1 MKPFLRQAA
10 EKFLAEGN
18 VSGKCF
24 IFPNRRSLVFFR
36 KHLAAA
42 LSEAFSS
49 AAERGMCGASGSDPD
64 SGPCSGSDP
73 ALGPGQEAPVPII
86 APEMLTVND
95 FFYKVYDVPVTDRVI
110 LLLELYECY
119 KTLNG
124 KAEPLD
130 EFIFWGDVIL
140 GDFNDVDKYLVDPKQ
155 IFTNVSDYKAM
166 QDTFSY
172 LSGRQRQAI
181 EGFVS
186 HFNDRSG
193 RLTVR
198 LDSDNP
204 NVKERFLMI
213 WNILYPL
220 YTSFRS
226 RLKEKNE
233 AYEGM
238 VYRDIAELISGNG
251 AEDFAERLRTV
262 FPRSEKYV
270 FVGLNALNECEKTLL
285 RRMRDRGM
293 AEFCWD
299 YSGKMIRDRRN
310 RSSLFMEENV
320 REFPQKYEWDEG
332 GLGIPHIRIMSVPSS
347 VGQVK
352 QIPQILSSAMS
363 EEGVTPDDCAVV
375 LPDETLLMPLLNT
388 IPPDIR
394 DINVTMGYPMAGSAF
409 HTFMNAVTAV
419 QMYIRPSRSSSGQN
433 DELFYYKP
441 VWTLFSDAIFRK
453 VMTADDREA
462 VRKIKSEVR
471 TYIPRKDLSGTPL
484 LDLLFAPVLHDLRL
498 PDGAQVDALAGH
510 QLKVAAFVA
519 SALAE
524 DVDMAVEVTFA
535 KEYWKNVSRLRT
547 ISLQVKPMTYMRI
560 LEQLL
565 AGVSVPFNGE
575 PLKGLQIMGPLETR
589 ALDFRNLVILS
600 ANEGIFPRRN
610 VSSSFIPP
618 ELRRGFGL
626 PSYEFQDAVWAYYF
640 YRMISRAE
648 NVWMLYD
655 SRAEGMKSGEESRY
669 IRQLEYHFRL
679 PVERYIAS
687 SPVKAGS
694 VAMEI
699 EKTADDV
706 RHIKDGALSATAL
719 QNYLMCPARFYY
731 QSVLGLSA
739 ETEVSESMDAAM
751 IGKVYH
757 GVMQR
762 LYSGR
767 TAVGLDYLESLAESV
782 SEIKSM
788 VWELMLEELHSPEV
802 AGRNLVIG
810 DVIVKYVLKTIER
823 DKEQL
828 EARGSGEFEILGLEK
843 RLECEFGGFRFK
855 GYIDRMDSFAPDEVR
870 VVDYKTGKVH
880 QEDMQITE
888 ADGTKAV
895 DKLFGDGPFADKPKI
910 ALQLFIYD
918 LLLEKNGLSHGRRV
932 IDSVYSTAQLFIG
945 PPAQAEVGRS
955 FYNAMSEHLAVLLDD
970 ISDISKPFSRIEDL
984 SVCQYC
990 DFKAICGR

>member
-10 EKFLAEGN
+10 EKFLAEGD

-49 AAERGMCGASGSDPD
+49 AAEGRMSCDSGSG
-64 SGPCSGSDP
+64 SG
-73 ALGPGQEAPVPII
+73 LGTGTGVPVPII

-95 FFYKVYDVPVTDRVI
+95 FFYKVYDVSVTDRVT

-119 KTLNG
+119 KALNG

-155 IFTNVSDYKAM
+155 IFTNVSDYKEM

-172 LSGRQRQAI
+172 LSERQRQAI

-193 RLTVR
+193 RLTVH

-213 WNILYPL
+213 WNIMYPL
-220 YTSFRS
+220 YNSFRS
-226 RLKEKNE
+226 RLKEMNG

-238 VYRDIAELISGNG
+238 VYREIAEKMSGSG
-251 AEDFAERLRTV
+251 AEDFFERLGSV
-262 FPRSEKYV
+262 FPRSGKYV
-270 FVGLNALNECEKTLL
+270 FVGLNALNECEKTVL

-310 RSSLFMEENV
+310 RSSYFMDENV
-320 REFPQKYEWDEG
+320 REFPQKYEWDED
-332 GLGIPHIRIMSVPSS
+332 GLEIPRIRIMSVPSS

-352 QIPQILSSAMS
+352 QIPRILSSAMS

-388 IPPDIR
+388 IPPDIT
-394 DINVTMGYPMAGSAF
+394 DINVTMGYPMSGSAF

-419 QMYIRPSRSSSGQN
+419 QMYIRPFRSSSGQD

-453 VMTADDREA
+453 VMTADDEEA

-471 TYIPRKDLSGTPL
+471 TYIPVKDLSGTPL
-484 LDLLFAPVLHDLRL
+484 LDLVFSPVLYDLKAT
-498 PDGAQVDALAGH
+498 DGAQVDALAGH
-510 QLKVAAFVA
+510 QLKVASFVA
-519 SALAE
+519 SALAG
-524 DVDMAVEVTFA
+524 DSDMAVEVEFA
-535 KEYWKNVSRLRT
+535 KEYWLNVSRLRS
-547 ISLQVKPMTYMRI
+547 ISLQVRPMTYMRI

-589 ALDFRNLVILS
+589 ALDFRNIVILS
-600 ANEGIFPRRN
+600 ANEGIFPRRS

-655 SRAEGMKSGEESRY
+655 SRTEGMKSGEESRY

-687 SPVKAGS
+687 SPVKAGA
-694 VAMEI
+694 VAVEI
-699 EKTADDV
+699 EKTAADV
-706 RHIKDGALSATAL
+706 RCMKEGVLSATAL
-719 QNYLMCPARFYY
+719 QNYLMCPAKFYY

-739 ETEVSESMDAAM
+739 ETEVTESMDAAM
-751 IGKVYH
+751 IGKLYH
-757 GVMQR
+757 GVMQH

-767 TAVGLDYLESLAESV
+767 KTVCNEYLESLAEREE
-782 SEIKSM
+782 EIKSM
-788 VWELMLEELHSPEV
+788 VRTLMLEELHSPEV

-823 DKEQL
+823 DKEQM
-828 EARGSGEFEILGLEK
+828 EAKGVREFEILGLEK

-855 GYIDRMDSFAPDEVR
+855 GYIDRLDSFAPDEIR

-880 QEDMQITE
+880 PEDMQITE
-888 ADGTKAV
+888 ADGTKAA

-918 LLLEKNGLSHGRRV
+918 LLLEKNGLAEGRRV
-932 IDSVYSTAQLFIG
+932 VDSVYSTAQLFSE
-945 PPAQAEVGRS
+945 PPASAEVGKP
-955 FYNAMSEHLAVLLDD
+955 FYDAMSEHLADLLDE
-970 ISDISKPFSRIEDL
+970 ISDIGRPFSRTEDL

-990 DFKAICGR
+990 DFKVICGR

>member
-73 ALGPGQEAPVPII
+73 TFGPGQEAPVPII

-484 LDLLFAPVLHDLRL
+484 LDMLFAPVLHDLRL

-932 IDSVYSTAQLFIG
+932 IDSVYSTARLFIG

-955 FYNAMSEHLAVLLDD
+955 FYNAMSEHLAVLLDE
-970 ISDISKPFSRIEDL
+970 ISDISKPFSRTEDL

>member
-64 SGPCSGSDP
+64 SGLCSGSDP

-484 LDLLFAPVLHDLRL
+484 LDMLFAPVLHDLRL

>member
-484 LDLLFAPVLHDLRL
+484 LDMLFAPVLHDLRL

-945 PPAQAEVGRS
+945 PPAQAEVGKS
-955 FYNAMSEHLAVLLDD
+955 FYNAMSEHLAVLLDE
-970 ISDISKPFSRIEDL
+970 ISDISKPFSRTEDL

>member
-955 FYNAMSEHLAVLLDD
+955 FYNAMSEHLAVLLDE
-970 ISDISKPFSRIEDL
+970 ISDISKPFSRTEDL

>member
-10 EKFLAEGN
+10 EKFLAEGD

-49 AAERGMCGASGSDPD
+49 AAEDRMSGDSVSGPA
-64 SGPCSGSDP
+64 SGPCSGSG
-73 ALGPGQEAPVPII
+73 LGTGPGVPVPII

-95 FFYKVYDVPVTDRVI
+95 FFYKVYDVAVTDRVT

-119 KTLNG
+119 KALNR

-155 IFTNVSDYKAM
+155 IFTNVSDYKEM

-172 LSGRQRQAI
+172 LSERQRQAI

-193 RLTVR
+193 RLTVH

-226 RLKEKNE
+226 RLKEKGE

-251 AEDFAERLRTV
+251 AEDFAERLQAV

-270 FVGLNALNECEKTLL
+270 FVGLNALNECEKTVL

-352 QIPQILSSAMS
+352 QIPQILSSAMA

-388 IPPDIR
+388 IPPDIT

-419 QMYIRPSRSSSGQN
+419 QMYIRPSRSSSGQS

-453 VMTADDREA
+453 IMTAGDREA

-471 TYIPRKDLSGTPL
+471 TYISWKDLSGTPL
-484 LDLLFAPVLHDLRL
+484 LDLLFTPVLHDLNV

-524 DVDMAVEVTFA
+524 DVDMSVEVTFA
-535 KEYWKNVSRLRT
+535 KEYWMNVSRLRA
-547 ISLQVKPMTYMRI
+547 ISLHVKPMTYMRI

-655 SRAEGMKSGEESRY
+655 SRTEGMKSGEESRY

-706 RHIKDGALSATAL
+706 RHIKDGVLSATAL
-719 QNYLMCPARFYY
+719 QNYLMCPAKFYY

-767 TAVGLDYLESLAESV
+767 TTVGLDYLESLAGSM

-788 VWELMLEELHSPEV
+788 VWDLMLEELHSPEV
-802 AGRNLVIG
+802 SGRNLVIG

-855 GYIDRMDSFAPDEVR
+855 GYIDRMDSFAPDEIR

-932 IDSVYSTAQLFIG
+932 IDSVYSTAQLFSG
-945 PPAQAEVGRS
+945 PPAQAEVGKS
-955 FYNAMSEHLAVLLDD
+955 FYDAMSGHLAGLLDE
-970 ISDISKPFSRIEDL
+970 ISDISKPFSRTEDL

>member
-270 FVGLNALNECEKTLL
+270 FVGLNALNECEKTVL

-320 REFPQKYEWDEG
+320 REFPQKYEWDED

-352 QIPQILSSAMS
+352 QIPQILSSAMA
-363 EEGVTPDDCAVV
+363 EEGVAPDDCAVV

-388 IPPDIR
+388 IPPDIT

-419 QMYIRPSRSSSGQN
+419 QMYIRPSRSSSGQS

-453 VMTADDREA
+453 IMTADDREA
-462 VRKIKSEVR
+462 GRKIKSEVR
-471 TYIPRKDLSGTPL
+471 TYISRKDLSGTPL
-484 LDLLFAPVLHDLRL
+484 LDLLFTPVLHDLNV

-524 DVDMAVEVTFA
+524 DVDMSVEVTFA
-535 KEYWKNVSRLRT
+535 KEYWMNVSRLRA
-547 ISLQVKPMTYMRI
+547 ISLHVKPMTYMRI

-589 ALDFRNLVILS
+589 ALDFKNLVILS

-655 SRAEGMKSGEESRY
+655 SRTEGMKSGEESRY

-679 PVERYIAS
+679 PVERCIAS

-706 RHIKDGALSATAL
+706 RRIKDGVLSATAL
-719 QNYLMCPARFYY
+719 QNYLMCPAKFYY

-767 TAVGLDYLESLAESV
+767 TTVGLDYLESLAGSM

-788 VWELMLEELHSPEV
+788 VWDLMLEELHSPEV
-802 AGRNLVIG
+802 SGRNLVIG

-855 GYIDRMDSFAPDEVR
+855 GYIDRMDSFAPGEIR

-932 IDSVYSTAQLFIG
+932 IDSVYSTAQLFSG
-945 PPAQAEVGRS
+945 PPAQAEVGKS
-955 FYNAMSEHLAVLLDD
+955 FYDAMSGHLAGLLDE
-970 ISDISKPFSRIEDL
+970 ISDISKPFSRTEDL

>member
-10 EKFLAEGN
+10 EKFLAEGD

-49 AAERGMCGASGSDPD
+49 AAEGGMSGDSVSGPV
-64 SGPCSGSDP
+64 SGPCSGSG
-73 ALGPGQEAPVPII
+73 LGTGPGVPVPII

-95 FFYKVYDVPVTDRVI
+95 FFYKVYDVPVTDRVT

-119 KTLNG
+119 KALNG
-124 KAEPLD
+124 KVEPLD

-155 IFTNVSDYKAM
+155 IFTNVSDYKEM
-166 QDTFSY
+166 QGTFSY
-172 LSGRQRQAI
+172 LSERQRQAI

-193 RLTVR
+193 RLTVH

-226 RLKEKNE
+226 RLKEKDE

-251 AEDFAERLRTV
+251 AEDFAERLRAV

-270 FVGLNALNECEKTLL
+270 FVGLNALNECEKTVL

-320 REFPQKYEWDEG
+320 REFPQKYEWDED

-352 QIPQILSSAMS
+352 QIPQILSSAMA
-363 EEGVTPDDCAVV
+363 EEGVAPDDCAVV

-388 IPPDIR
+388 IPPDIT
-394 DINVTMGYPMAGSAF
+394 DIKVTMGYPMAGSAF

-419 QMYIRPSRSSSGQN
+419 QMYIRPSRSSSGQS

-453 VMTADDREA
+453 IMTADDREA

-471 TYIPRKDLSGTPL
+471 TYISRKDLSGTPL
-484 LDLLFAPVLHDLRL
+484 LDLLFTPVLHDLNV

-524 DVDMAVEVTFA
+524 DVDMSVEVTFA
-535 KEYWKNVSRLRT
+535 KEYWMNVSRLRA
-547 ISLQVKPMTYMRI
+547 ISLHVKPMTYMRI

-589 ALDFRNLVILS
+589 ALDFKNLVILS

-655 SRAEGMKSGEESRY
+655 SRTEGMKSGEESRY

-699 EKTADDV
+699 EKTADDI
-706 RHIKDGALSATAL
+706 RRIKDGVLSATAL
-719 QNYLMCPARFYY
+719 QNYLMCPAKFYY

-767 TAVGLDYLESLAESV
+767 TTVGLDYLESLAGSM

-788 VWELMLEELHSPEV
+788 VWDLMLEELHSPEV
-802 AGRNLVIG
+802 SGRNLVIG

-855 GYIDRMDSFAPDEVR
+855 GYIDRMDSFAPDEIR

-918 LLLEKNGLSHGRRV
+918 LLLEKNGLSHGHRV
-932 IDSVYSTAQLFIG
+932 VDSVYSTAQLFSG
-945 PPAQAEVGRS
+945 PPAQAEVGKS
-955 FYNAMSEHLAVLLDD
+955 FYDAMSGHLAGLLDE
-970 ISDISKPFSRIEDL
+970 ISDISKPFSRTEDL

>member
-932 IDSVYSTAQLFIG
+932 IDSVYSTARLFIG

-955 FYNAMSEHLAVLLDD
+955 FYNAMSEHLAVLLDE
-970 ISDISKPFSRIEDL
+970 ISDISKPFSRTEDL

>member
-10 EKFLAEGN
+10 EKFLAEGD

-49 AAERGMCGASGSDPD
+49 AAEGGMSGDSVSGPV
-64 SGPCSGSDP
+64 SGPCSGSG
-73 ALGPGQEAPVPII
+73 LGTGPGVPVPII

-95 FFYKVYDVPVTDRVI
+95 FFYKVYDVPVTDRVT

-119 KTLNG
+119 KALNG

-155 IFTNVSDYKAM
+155 IFTNVSDYKEM

-172 LSGRQRQAI
+172 LSERQRQAI

-193 RLTVR
+193 RLTVH

-226 RLKEKNE
+226 RLKEKDE

-251 AEDFAERLRTV
+251 AEDFAERLRAV

-270 FVGLNALNECEKTLL
+270 FVGLNALNECEKTVL

-320 REFPQKYEWDEG
+320 REFPQKYEWDED

-352 QIPQILSSAMS
+352 QIPQILSSAMA
-363 EEGVTPDDCAVV
+363 EEGVAPDDCAVV

-388 IPPDIR
+388 IPPDIT

-419 QMYIRPSRSSSGQN
+419 QMYIRPSRSSSGQS

-453 VMTADDREA
+453 IMTADDREA
-462 VRKIKSEVR
+462 GRKIKSEVR
-471 TYIPRKDLSGTPL
+471 TYISRKDLSGTPL
-484 LDLLFAPVLHDLRL
+484 LDLLFTPVLHDLNV

-524 DVDMAVEVTFA
+524 DVDMSVEVTFA
-535 KEYWKNVSRLRT
+535 KEYWMNVSRLRA
-547 ISLQVKPMTYMRI
+547 ISLHVKPMTYMRI

-589 ALDFRNLVILS
+589 ALDFKNLVILS

-655 SRAEGMKSGEESRY
+655 SRTEGMKSGEESRY

-706 RHIKDGALSATAL
+706 RRIKDGVLSATAL
-719 QNYLMCPARFYY
+719 QNYLMCPAKFYY

-767 TAVGLDYLESLAESV
+767 TTVGLDYLESLAGSM

-788 VWELMLEELHSPEV
+788 VWDLMLEELHSPEV
-802 AGRNLVIG
+802 SGRNLVIG

-855 GYIDRMDSFAPDEVR
+855 GYIDRMDSFAPGEIR

-932 IDSVYSTAQLFIG
+932 IDSVYSTAQLFSG
-945 PPAQAEVGRS
+945 PPAQAEVGKS
-955 FYNAMSEHLAVLLDD
+955 FYDAMSGHLAGLLDE
-970 ISDISKPFSRIEDL
+970 ISDISKPFSRTEDL

>member
-73 ALGPGQEAPVPII
+73 ALGPGREAPVPII

-484 LDLLFAPVLHDLRL
+484 LDMLFAPVLHDLKL

-699 EKTADDV
+699 EKTSDDV

-788 VWELMLEELHSPEV
+788 VRELMLEELHSPEV

-932 IDSVYSTAQLFIG
+932 IDSVYSTARLFTG

-955 FYNAMSEHLAVLLDD
+955 FYNAMSEHLAVLLNE
-970 ISDISKPFSRIEDL
+970 ISDISKPFSRTEDL

>member
-484 LDLLFAPVLHDLRL
+484 LDMLFAPVLHDLRL

>member
-172 LSGRQRQAI
+172 LSRRQRQAI

-226 RLKEKNE
+226 RLKKKNE

-484 LDLLFAPVLHDLRL
+484 LDMLFTPVLHDLKL

-699 EKTADDV
+699 EKTSDDV

-788 VWELMLEELHSPEV
+788 VRELMLEELHSPEV

-932 IDSVYSTAQLFIG
+932 IDSVYSTARLFTG

-955 FYNAMSEHLAVLLDD
+955 FYNAMSEHLAVLLDE
-970 ISDISKPFSRIEDL
+970 ISDISKPFSRTEDL

>member
-10 EKFLAEGN
+10 EKFLAEGD

-49 AAERGMCGASGSDPD
+49 AAEGRMSGDSVSDPA
-64 SGPCSGSDP
+64 SGPCSG
-73 ALGPGQEAPVPII
+73 LGTGPGVPVPII

-95 FFYKVYDVPVTDRVI
+95 FFYKVYDVAVTDRVT

-119 KTLNG
+119 KALNR

-155 IFTNVSDYKAM
+155 IFTNVSDYKEM

-172 LSGRQRQAI
+172 LSERQRQAI

-193 RLTVR
+193 RLTVH

-226 RLKEKNE
+226 RLKEKGE

-251 AEDFAERLRTV
+251 AEDFAERLQAV

-270 FVGLNALNECEKTLL
+270 FVGLNALNECEKTVL

-352 QIPQILSSAMS
+352 QIPQILSSAMA

-388 IPPDIR
+388 IPPDIT

-419 QMYIRPSRSSSGQN
+419 QMYIRPSRSSSGQSN
-433 DELFYYKP
+433 ELFYYKP

-453 VMTADDREA
+453 IMTADDRET
-462 VRKIKSEVR
+462 VRKGKSNLRCARIFRVKICRGLRFLICCLLLCCMISGCR
-471 TYIPRKDLSGTPL
+471 TERRLM
-484 LDLLFAPVLHDLRL
+484 RL
-498 PDGAQVDALAGH
+498 PGISSKWL
-510 QLKVAAFVA
+510 LSWLLLLRKM
-519 SALAE
+519 L
-524 DVDMAVEVTFA
+524 T
-535 KEYWKNVSRLRT
+535 WRLR
-547 ISLQVKPMTYMRI
+547 
-560 LEQLL
+560 
-565 AGVSVPFNGE
+565 
-575 PLKGLQIMGPLETR
+575 
-589 ALDFRNLVILS
+589 
-600 ANEGIFPRRN
+600 
-610 VSSSFIPP
+610 
-618 ELRRGFGL
+618 
-626 PSYEFQDAVWAYYF
+626 
-640 YRMISRAE
+640 
-648 NVWMLYD
+648 
-655 SRAEGMKSGEESRY
+655 
-669 IRQLEYHFRL
+669 
-679 PVERYIAS
+679 
-687 SPVKAGS
+687 
-694 VAMEI
+694 
-699 EKTADDV
+699 
-706 RHIKDGALSATAL
+706 
-719 QNYLMCPARFYY
+719 
-731 QSVLGLSA
+731 
-739 ETEVSESMDAAM
+739 
-751 IGKVYH
+751 
-757 GVMQR
+757 
-762 LYSGR
+762 
-767 TAVGLDYLESLAESV
+767 
-782 SEIKSM
+782 
-788 VWELMLEELHSPEV
+788 
-802 AGRNLVIG
+802 
-810 DVIVKYVLKTIER
+810 
-823 DKEQL
+823 
-828 EARGSGEFEILGLEK
+828 
-843 RLECEFGGFRFK
+843 
-855 GYIDRMDSFAPDEVR
+855 
-870 VVDYKTGKVH
+870 
-880 QEDMQITE
+880 
-888 ADGTKAV
+888 
-895 DKLFGDGPFADKPKI
+895 
-910 ALQLFIYD
+910 
-918 LLLEKNGLSHGRRV
+918 
-932 IDSVYSTAQLFIG
+932 
-945 PPAQAEVGRS
+945 
-955 FYNAMSEHLAVLLDD
+955 
-970 ISDISKPFSRIEDL
+970 
-984 SVCQYC
+984 
-990 DFKAICGR
+990 

>member
-10 EKFLAEGN
+10 EKFLAEGD

-49 AAERGMCGASGSDPD
+49 AAEDRMSGDSVSGPA
-64 SGPCSGSDP
+64 SGPCSGP
-73 ALGPGQEAPVPII
+73 VPGQGAPVPII

-95 FFYKVYDVPVTDRVI
+95 FFYKVYDVAVTDRVT

-119 KTLNG
+119 KALNG

-155 IFTNVSDYKAM
+155 IFTNVSDYKEM

-172 LSGRQRQAI
+172 LSERQRQAI

-193 RLTVR
+193 RLTVH

-226 RLKEKNE
+226 RLKEKDE

-251 AEDFAERLRTV
+251 AEDFAERLRAV

-270 FVGLNALNECEKTLL
+270 FVGLNALNECEKTVL

-320 REFPQKYEWDEG
+320 REFPQKYEWDED

-352 QIPQILSSAMS
+352 QIPQILSSAMA
-363 EEGVTPDDCAVV
+363 EEGVAPDDCAVV

-388 IPPDIR
+388 IPPDIT

-419 QMYIRPSRSSSGQN
+419 QMYIRPSRSSSGQS

-453 VMTADDREA
+453 IMTADDREA

-471 TYIPRKDLSGTPL
+471 TYISRKDLSGTPL
-484 LDLLFAPVLHDLRL
+484 LDLLFTPVLHDLNV

-524 DVDMAVEVTFA
+524 DVDMSVEVTFA
-535 KEYWKNVSRLRT
+535 KEYWMNVSRLRA
-547 ISLQVKPMTYMRI
+547 ISLHVKPMTYMRI

-589 ALDFRNLVILS
+589 ALDFKNLVILS

-655 SRAEGMKSGEESRY
+655 SRTEGMKSGEESRY

-679 PVERYIAS
+679 PVERCIAS

-706 RHIKDGALSATAL
+706 RRIKDGVLSATAL
-719 QNYLMCPARFYY
+719 QNYLMCPAKFYY

-767 TAVGLDYLESLAESV
+767 TTVGLDYLESLAGSM

-788 VWELMLEELHSPEV
+788 VWDLMLEELHSPEV
-802 AGRNLVIG
+802 SGRNLVIG

-855 GYIDRMDSFAPDEVR
+855 GYIDRMDSFAPGEIR

-918 LLLEKNGLSHGRRV
+918 LLLEKNGLSHGHRV
-932 IDSVYSTAQLFIG
+932 IDSVYSTAQLFSG
-945 PPAQAEVGRS
+945 PPAQAEVGKS
-955 FYNAMSEHLAVLLDD
+955 FYDAMSEHLASLLDE
-970 ISDISKPFSRIEDL
+970 ISDISKPFSRTEDL

>member
-10 EKFLAEGN
+10 EKFLAEGD

-49 AAERGMCGASGSDPD
+49 AAEDRMSGDSVSGPA
-64 SGPCSGSDP
+64 SGPCSGSG
-73 ALGPGQEAPVPII
+73 LGTGPGVPVPII

-95 FFYKVYDVPVTDRVI
+95 FFYKVYDVAVTDRVT

-119 KTLNG
+119 KALNR

-155 IFTNVSDYKAM
+155 IFTNVSDYKEM

-172 LSGRQRQAI
+172 LSERQRQAI

-193 RLTVR
+193 RLTVH

-226 RLKEKNE
+226 RLKEKGE

-251 AEDFAERLRTV
+251 AEDFAERLQAV

-270 FVGLNALNECEKTLL
+270 FVGLNALNECEKTVL

-352 QIPQILSSAMS
+352 QIPQILSSAMA

-388 IPPDIR
+388 IPPDIT

-419 QMYIRPSRSSSGQN
+419 QMYIRPSRSSSGQSN
-433 DELFYYKP
+433 ELFYYKP

-453 VMTADDREA
+453 IMTADDRET

-471 TYIPRKDLSGTPL
+471 TYISRKDLSGTPL
-484 LDLLFAPVLHDLRL
+484 LDLLFTPVLHDLNV

-524 DVDMAVEVTFA
+524 DVDMSVEVTFA
-535 KEYWKNVSRLRT
+535 KEYWMNVSRLRA
-547 ISLQVKPMTYMRI
+547 ISLHVKPMTYMRI

-655 SRAEGMKSGEESRY
+655 SRTEGMKSGEESRY

-706 RHIKDGALSATAL
+706 RHIKDGVLSATAL
-719 QNYLMCPARFYY
+719 QNYLMCPAKFYY

-767 TAVGLDYLESLAESV
+767 TTVGLDYLESLAGSM
-782 SEIKSM
+782 SEIKSI
-788 VWELMLEELHSPEV
+788 VWDLMLEELHSPEV
-802 AGRNLVIG
+802 SGRNLVIG

-855 GYIDRMDSFAPDEVR
+855 GYIDRMDSFAPDEIR

-932 IDSVYSTAQLFIG
+932 IDSVYSTAQLFSG
-945 PPAQAEVGRS
+945 PPAQAEVGKS
-955 FYNAMSEHLAVLLDD
+955 FYDAMSEHLAGLLDE
-970 ISDISKPFSRIEDL
+970 ISDISKPFSRTEDL

>member
-10 EKFLAEGN
+10 EKFLAEGD

-49 AAERGMCGASGSDPD
+49 AAEGGMSGDSVSGPV
-64 SGPCSGSDP
+64 SGPCSGSG
-73 ALGPGQEAPVPII
+73 LGTGPGVPVPII

-95 FFYKVYDVPVTDRVI
+95 FFYKVYDVPVTDRVT

-119 KTLNG
+119 KALNG

-155 IFTNVSDYKAM
+155 IFTNVSDYKEM

-172 LSGRQRQAI
+172 LSERQRQAI

-193 RLTVR
+193 RLTVH

-226 RLKEKNE
+226 RLKEKDE

-251 AEDFAERLRTV
+251 AEDFAERLRAV

-270 FVGLNALNECEKTLL
+270 FVGLNALNECEKTVL

-320 REFPQKYEWDEG
+320 REFPQKYEWDED

-352 QIPQILSSAMS
+352 QIPQILSSAMA
-363 EEGVTPDDCAVV
+363 EEGVAPDDCAVV

-388 IPPDIR
+388 IPPDIA

-419 QMYIRPSRSSSGQN
+419 QMYIRPSRSSSGQS

-453 VMTADDREA
+453 IMTADDREA

-471 TYIPRKDLSGTPL
+471 TYISRKDLSGTPL
-484 LDLLFAPVLHDLRL
+484 LDLLFTPVLHDLNV

-524 DVDMAVEVTFA
+524 DVDMSVEVTFA
-535 KEYWKNVSRLRT
+535 KEYWMNVSRLRA
-547 ISLQVKPMTYMRI
+547 ISLHVKPMTYMRI

-589 ALDFRNLVILS
+589 ALDFKNLVILS

-655 SRAEGMKSGEESRY
+655 SRTEGMKSGEESRY

-679 PVERYIAS
+679 PVERCIAS

-706 RHIKDGALSATAL
+706 RRIKDGVLSATAL
-719 QNYLMCPARFYY
+719 QNYLMCPAKFYY

-767 TAVGLDYLESLAESV
+767 TTVGLDYLESLAGSM

-788 VWELMLEELHSPEV
+788 VWDLMLEELHSPEV
-802 AGRNLVIG
+802 SGRNLVIG

-855 GYIDRMDSFAPDEVR
+855 GYIDRMDSFAPGEIR

-918 LLLEKNGLSHGRRV
+918 LLLEKNGLSHGHRV
-932 IDSVYSTAQLFIG
+932 IDSVYSTAQLFSG
-945 PPAQAEVGRS
+945 PPAQAEVGKS
-955 FYNAMSEHLAVLLDD
+955 FYDAMSEHLAGLLDE
-970 ISDISKPFSRIEDL
+970 ISDISKPFSRTEDL

>member
-10 EKFLAEGN
+10 EKFLAEGD

-49 AAERGMCGASGSDPD
+49 AAEDRMSGDSVSGPASGSC
-64 SGPCSGSDP
+64 SGPV
-73 ALGPGQEAPVPII
+73 PGQGAPVPII

-95 FFYKVYDVPVTDRVI
+95 FFYKVYDVAVTDRVT

-119 KTLNG
+119 KALNR

-155 IFTNVSDYKAM
+155 IFTNVSDYKEM

-172 LSGRQRQAI
+172 LSERQRQAI

-193 RLTVR
+193 RLTVH

-226 RLKEKNE
+226 RLKEKGE

-251 AEDFAERLRTV
+251 AEDFAERLQAV

-270 FVGLNALNECEKTLL
+270 FVELNALNECEKTVL

-320 REFPQKYEWDEG
+320 REFPQKYEWDED

-352 QIPQILSSAMS
+352 QIPQILSSAMA
-363 EEGVTPDDCAVV
+363 EEGVAPDDCAVV

-388 IPPDIR
+388 IPPDIT

-419 QMYIRPSRSSSGQN
+419 QMYIRPSRSSSGQS

-453 VMTADDREA
+453 IMTADDREA

-471 TYIPRKDLSGTPL
+471 TYISRKDLSGTPL
-484 LDLLFAPVLHDLRL
+484 LDLLFTPVLHDLNV

-524 DVDMAVEVTFA
+524 DVDMSVEVTFA
-535 KEYWKNVSRLRT
+535 KEYWMNVSRLRA
-547 ISLQVKPMTYMRI
+547 ISLHVKPMTYMRI

-589 ALDFRNLVILS
+589 ALDFKNLVILS

-655 SRAEGMKSGEESRY
+655 SRTEGMKSGEESRY

-699 EKTADDV
+699 EKTADEV
-706 RHIKDGALSATAL
+706 RRIKDGVLSATAL
-719 QNYLMCPARFYY
+719 QNYLMCPAKFYY

-767 TAVGLDYLESLAESV
+767 TTVGLDYLESLAGSM

-788 VWELMLEELHSPEV
+788 VWDLMLEELHSPEV
-802 AGRNLVIG
+802 SGRNLVIG

-855 GYIDRMDSFAPDEVR
+855 GYIDRMDSFAPGEIR

-895 DKLFGDGPFADKPKI
+895 DKLFGDGPFVDKPKI

-932 IDSVYSTAQLFIG
+932 IDSVYSTAQLFSG
-945 PPAQAEVGRS
+945 PPAQAEVGKS
-955 FYNAMSEHLAVLLDD
+955 FYDAMSEHLAGLLDE
-970 ISDISKPFSRIEDL
+970 ISDISKPFSRTEDL

>member
-10 EKFLAEGN
+10 EKFLAEGD

-49 AAERGMCGASGSDPD
+49 AAEDRMSGDSVSGPA
-64 SGPCSGSDP
+64 SGPCSGSG
-73 ALGPGQEAPVPII
+73 LGTGPGVPVPII

-95 FFYKVYDVPVTDRVI
+95 FFYKVYDVAVTDRVT

-119 KTLNG
+119 KALNR

-155 IFTNVSDYKAM
+155 IFTNVSDYKEM

-172 LSGRQRQAI
+172 LSERQRQAI

-193 RLTVR
+193 RLTVH

-226 RLKEKNE
+226 RLKEKGE

-251 AEDFAERLRTV
+251 AEDFAERLQAV

-270 FVGLNALNECEKTLL
+270 FVGLNALNECEKTVL

-352 QIPQILSSAMS
+352 QIPQILSSAMA

-388 IPPDIR
+388 IPPDIT

-419 QMYIRPSRSSSGQN
+419 QMYIRPSRSSSGQS

-453 VMTADDREA
+453 IMTADDRET

-471 TYIPRKDLSGTPL
+471 TYISRKDLSGTPL
-484 LDLLFAPVLHDLRL
+484 LDLLFTPVLHDLNV

-524 DVDMAVEVTFA
+524 DVDMSVEVTFA
-535 KEYWKNVSRLRT
+535 KEYWMNVSRLRA
-547 ISLQVKPMTYMRI
+547 ISLHVKPMTYMRI

-565 AGVSVPFNGE
+565 ADVSVPFNGE

-655 SRAEGMKSGEESRY
+655 SRTEGMKSGEESRY

-706 RHIKDGALSATAL
+706 RHIKDGVLSATAL
-719 QNYLMCPARFYY
+719 QNYLMCPAKFYY

-767 TAVGLDYLESLAESV
+767 TTVGLDYLESLAGSM

-788 VWELMLEELHSPEV
+788 VWDLMLEELHSPEV
-802 AGRNLVIG
+802 SGRNLVIG

-855 GYIDRMDSFAPDEVR
+855 GYIDRMDSFAPDEIR

-918 LLLEKNGLSHGRRV
+918 LLLEKNGLSHGHRV
-932 IDSVYSTAQLFIG
+932 IDSVYSTAQLFSG
-945 PPAQAEVGRS
+945 PPAQAEVGKS
-955 FYNAMSEHLAVLLDD
+955 FYDAMSEHLASLLDE
-970 ISDISKPFSRIEDL
+970 ISDISKPFSRTEDL

>member
-10 EKFLAEGN
+10 EKFLAEGD

-49 AAERGMCGASGSDPD
+49 AAEGGMSGDSVSGPV
-64 SGPCSGSDP
+64 SGPCSGSG
-73 ALGPGQEAPVPII
+73 LGTGPGVPVPII

-95 FFYKVYDVPVTDRVI
+95 FFYKVYDVPVTDRVT

-119 KTLNG
+119 KALNG

-155 IFTNVSDYKAM
+155 IFTNVSDYKEM

-172 LSGRQRQAI
+172 LSERQRQAI

-193 RLTVR
+193 RLTVH

-220 YTSFRS
+220 YTSFCS
-226 RLKEKNE
+226 RLKEKDE

-251 AEDFAERLRTV
+251 AEDFAERLRAV

-270 FVGLNALNECEKTLL
+270 FVGLNALNECEKTVL

-320 REFPQKYEWDEG
+320 REFPQKYEWDED

-352 QIPQILSSAMS
+352 QIPQILSSAMA
-363 EEGVTPDDCAVV
+363 EEGVAPDDCAVV

-388 IPPDIR
+388 IPPDIT

-419 QMYIRPSRSSSGQN
+419 QMYIRPSRSSSGQS

-453 VMTADDREA
+453 IMTADDREA

-471 TYIPRKDLSGTPL
+471 TYISRKDLSGTPL
-484 LDLLFAPVLHDLRL
+484 LDLLFTPVLHDLNV

-524 DVDMAVEVTFA
+524 DVDMSVEVTFA
-535 KEYWKNVSRLRT
+535 KEYWMNVSRLRA
-547 ISLQVKPMTYMRI
+547 ISLHVKPMTYMRI

-589 ALDFRNLVILS
+589 ALDFKNLVILS

-655 SRAEGMKSGEESRY
+655 SRTEGMKSGEESRY

-679 PVERYIAS
+679 PVERCIAS

-706 RHIKDGALSATAL
+706 RRIKDGVLSATAL
-719 QNYLMCPARFYY
+719 QNYLMCPAKFYY

-767 TAVGLDYLESLAESV
+767 TTVGLDYLESLAGSM

-788 VWELMLEELHSPEV
+788 VWDLMLEELHSPEV
-802 AGRNLVIG
+802 SGRNLVIG

-855 GYIDRMDSFAPDEVR
+855 GYIDRMDSFAPGEIR

-932 IDSVYSTAQLFIG
+932 IDSVYSTAQLFSG
-945 PPAQAEVGRS
+945 PPAQAEVGKS
-955 FYNAMSEHLAVLLDD
+955 FYDAMSGHLAGLLDE
-970 ISDISKPFSRIEDL
+970 ISDISKPFSRTEDL

>member
-10 EKFLAEGN
+10 EKFLAEGD

-49 AAERGMCGASGSDPD
+49 AAEDRMSGDPVSGPA
-64 SGPCSGSDP
+64 SGPCSGSG
-73 ALGPGQEAPVPII
+73 LGTGPGVPVPII

-95 FFYKVYDVPVTDRVI
+95 FFYKVYDVAVTDRVT

-119 KTLNG
+119 KALNR

-155 IFTNVSDYKAM
+155 IFTNVSDYKEM

-172 LSGRQRQAI
+172 LSERQRQAI

-193 RLTVR
+193 RLTVH

-226 RLKEKNE
+226 RLKEKGE

-251 AEDFAERLRTV
+251 AEDFAERLQAV

-270 FVGLNALNECEKTLL
+270 FVGLNALNECEKTVL
-285 RRMRDRGM
+285 RRMRDHGM

-352 QIPQILSSAMS
+352 QIPQILSSAMA

-388 IPPDIR
+388 IPPDIT

-419 QMYIRPSRSSSGQN
+419 QMYIRPSRSSSGQSN
-433 DELFYYKP
+433 ELFYYKP

-453 VMTADDREA
+453 IMTADDRET

-471 TYIPRKDLSGTPL
+471 TYISRKDLSGTPL
-484 LDLLFAPVLHDLRL
+484 LDLLFTPVLHDLNV

-524 DVDMAVEVTFA
+524 DVDMSVEVTFA
-535 KEYWKNVSRLRT
+535 KEYWMNVSRLRA
-547 ISLQVKPMTYMRI
+547 ISLHVKPMTYMRI

-626 PSYEFQDAVWAYYF
+626 PSYEFQDAVWTYYF

-706 RHIKDGALSATAL
+706 RHIKDGDLSATAL

-945 PPAQAEVGRS
+945 PPAQAEVGKS
-955 FYNAMSEHLAVLLDD
+955 FYNAMSEHLAVLLDE
-970 ISDISKPFSRIEDL
+970 ISDISKPFSRTEDL

>member
-10 EKFLAEGN
+10 EKFLAEGD

-49 AAERGMCGASGSDPD
+49 AAEGGMSGDSVSGPV
-64 SGPCSGSDP
+64 SGPCSGSG
-73 ALGPGQEAPVPII
+73 LGTGPGVPVPII

-95 FFYKVYDVPVTDRVI
+95 FFYKVYDVPVTDRVT

-119 KTLNG
+119 KALNG

-155 IFTNVSDYKAM
+155 IFTNVSDYKEM

-172 LSGRQRQAI
+172 LSERQRQAI

-193 RLTVR
+193 RLTVH

-204 NVKERFLMI
+204 NVKDRFLMI

-226 RLKEKNE
+226 RLKEKDE

-251 AEDFAERLRTV
+251 AEDFAERLRAV

-270 FVGLNALNECEKTLL
+270 FVGLNALNECEKTVL

-320 REFPQKYEWDEG
+320 REFPQKYEWDED

-352 QIPQILSSAMS
+352 QIPQILSSAMA
-363 EEGVTPDDCAVV
+363 EEGVAPDDCAVV
-375 LPDETLLMPLLNT
+375 LHDETLLMPLLNT
-388 IPPDIR
+388 IPPDIT

-419 QMYIRPSRSSSGQN
+419 QMYIRPSRSSSGQS

-453 VMTADDREA
+453 IMTADDREA
-462 VRKIKSEVR
+462 GRKIKSEVR
-471 TYIPRKDLSGTPL
+471 TYISRKDLSGTPL
-484 LDLLFAPVLHDLRL
+484 LDLLFTPVLHDLNV

-524 DVDMAVEVTFA
+524 DVDMSVEVTFA
-535 KEYWKNVSRLRT
+535 KEYWMNVSRLRA
-547 ISLQVKPMTYMRI
+547 ISLHVKPMTYMRI

-589 ALDFRNLVILS
+589 ALDFKNLVILS

-610 VSSSFIPP
+610 VSSSFLPP

-655 SRAEGMKSGEESRY
+655 SRTEGMKSGEESRY

-706 RHIKDGALSATAL
+706 RRIKDGVLSATAL
-719 QNYLMCPARFYY
+719 QNYLMCPAKFYY

-767 TAVGLDYLESLAESV
+767 TTVGLDYLESLAGSM

-788 VWELMLEELHSPEV
+788 VWDLMLEELHSPEV
-802 AGRNLVIG
+802 SGRNLVIG

-855 GYIDRMDSFAPDEVR
+855 GYIDRMDSFAPGEIR

-932 IDSVYSTAQLFIG
+932 IDSVYSTAQLFSG
-945 PPAQAEVGRS
+945 PPAQAEVGKS
-955 FYNAMSEHLAVLLDD
+955 FYDAMSEHLAGLLDE
-970 ISDISKPFSRIEDL
+970 ISDISKPFSRTEDL

>member
-10 EKFLAEGN
+10 EKFLAEGD

-49 AAERGMCGASGSDPD
+49 AAEDRMSGDPVSGPA
-64 SGPCSGSDP
+64 SGPCSGSG
-73 ALGPGQEAPVPII
+73 LGTGPGVPVPII

-95 FFYKVYDVPVTDRVI
+95 FFYKVYDVAVTDRVT

-119 KTLNG
+119 KALNR

-155 IFTNVSDYKAM
+155 IFTNVSDYKEM

-172 LSGRQRQAI
+172 LSERQRQAI

-193 RLTVR
+193 RLTVH

-226 RLKEKNE
+226 RLKEKGE

-251 AEDFAERLRTV
+251 AEDFAERLQAV

-270 FVGLNALNECEKTLL
+270 FVGLNALNECEKTVL

-352 QIPQILSSAMS
+352 QIPQILSSAMA

-388 IPPDIR
+388 IPPDIT

-419 QMYIRPSRSSSGQN
+419 QMYIRPSRSSSGQSN
-433 DELFYYKP
+433 ELFYYKP

-453 VMTADDREA
+453 IMTADDRET

-471 TYIPRKDLSGTPL
+471 TYISRKDLSGTPL
-484 LDLLFAPVLHDLRL
+484 LDLLFTPVLHDLNV

-524 DVDMAVEVTFA
+524 DVDMSVEVTFA
-535 KEYWKNVSRLRT
+535 KEYWMNVSRLRA
-547 ISLQVKPMTYMRI
+547 ISLHVKPMTYMRI

-655 SRAEGMKSGEESRY
+655 SRTEGMKSGEESRY

-706 RHIKDGALSATAL
+706 RHIKDGVLSATAL
-719 QNYLMCPARFYY
+719 QNYLMCPAKFYY

-767 TAVGLDYLESLAESV
+767 TTVGLDYLESLAGSM

-788 VWELMLEELHSPEV
+788 VWDLMLEELHSPEV
-802 AGRNLVIG
+802 SGRNLVIG

-855 GYIDRMDSFAPDEVR
+855 GYIDRMDSFAPDEIR

-932 IDSVYSTAQLFIG
+932 IDSVYSTAQLFSG
-945 PPAQAEVGRS
+945 PPAQAEVGKS
-955 FYNAMSEHLAVLLDD
+955 FYDAMSEHLAGLLDE
-970 ISDISKPFSRIEDL
+970 ISDISKPFSRTEDL

>member
-10 EKFLAEGN
+10 EKFLAEGD

-49 AAERGMCGASGSDPD
+49 AAEGGMSGDSVSGPV
-64 SGPCSGSDP
+64 SGPCSGSG
-73 ALGPGQEAPVPII
+73 LGTGPGVPVPII

-95 FFYKVYDVPVTDRVI
+95 FFYKVYDVPVTDRVT

-119 KTLNG
+119 KALNG

-155 IFTNVSDYKAM
+155 IFTNVSDYKEM

-172 LSGRQRQAI
+172 LSERQRQAI

-193 RLTVR
+193 RLTVH

-226 RLKEKNE
+226 RLKEKDE

-238 VYRDIAELISGNG
+238 VYRDITELISGNG
-251 AEDFAERLRTV
+251 AEDFAERLRAV

-270 FVGLNALNECEKTLL
+270 FVGLNALNECEKTVL

-320 REFPQKYEWDEG
+320 REFPQKYEWDED

-352 QIPQILSSAMS
+352 QIPQILSSAMA
-363 EEGVTPDDCAVV
+363 EEGVAPDDCAVV

-388 IPPDIR
+388 IPPDIT

-419 QMYIRPSRSSSGQN
+419 QMYIRPSRSSSGQS

-453 VMTADDREA
+453 IMTADDREA

-471 TYIPRKDLSGTPL
+471 TYISRKDLSGTPL
-484 LDLLFAPVLHDLRL
+484 LDLLFTPVLHDLNV

-524 DVDMAVEVTFA
+524 DVDMSVEVTFA
-535 KEYWKNVSRLRT
+535 KEYWMNVSRLRA
-547 ISLQVKPMTYMRI
+547 ISLHVKPMTYMRI

-589 ALDFRNLVILS
+589 ALDFKNLVILS

-655 SRAEGMKSGEESRY
+655 SRTEGMKSGEESRY

-679 PVERYIAS
+679 PVERCIAS

-706 RHIKDGALSATAL
+706 RRIKDGVLSATAL
-719 QNYLMCPARFYY
+719 QNYLMCPAKFYY

-767 TAVGLDYLESLAESV
+767 TTVGLDYLESLAGSM

-788 VWELMLEELHSPEV
+788 VWDLMLEELHSPEV
-802 AGRNLVIG
+802 SGRNLVIG

-855 GYIDRMDSFAPDEVR
+855 GYIDRMDSFAPGEIR

-932 IDSVYSTAQLFIG
+932 IDSVYSTAQLFSG
-945 PPAQAEVGRS
+945 PPAQAEVGKS
-955 FYNAMSEHLAVLLDD
+955 FYDAMSGHLAGLLDE
-970 ISDISKPFSRIEDL
+970 ISDISKPFSRTEDL

>member
-895 DKLFGDGPFADKPKI
+895 DKLFGDGPFTVKPKI

>member
-10 EKFLAEGN
+10 EKFLAEGD

-49 AAERGMCGASGSDPD
+49 AAEGRMSCDSGSG
-64 SGPCSGSDP
+64 SGLGT
-73 ALGPGQEAPVPII
+73 GPGVPVPII

-95 FFYKVYDVPVTDRVI
+95 FFYKVYDVSVTDRVT

-119 KTLNG
+119 KALNG

-155 IFTNVSDYKAM
+155 IFTNVSDYKEM

-172 LSGRQRQAI
+172 LSERQRQAI

-193 RLTVR
+193 RLTVH

-226 RLKEKNE
+226 RLKEKGE

-251 AEDFAERLRTV
+251 AEDFAERLQAV

-270 FVGLNALNECEKTLL
+270 FVGLNALNECEKTVL

-352 QIPQILSSAMS
+352 QIPQILSSAMA

-388 IPPDIR
+388 IPPDIT

-419 QMYIRPSRSSSGQN
+419 QMYIRPSRSSSGQSN
-433 DELFYYKP
+433 ELFYYKP

-453 VMTADDREA
+453 IMTADDRET

-471 TYIPRKDLSGTPL
+471 TYISRKDLSGTPL
-484 LDLLFAPVLHDLRL
+484 LDLLFTPVLHDLNV

-524 DVDMAVEVTFA
+524 DVDMSVEVTFA
-535 KEYWKNVSRLRT
+535 KEYWMNVSRLRA
-547 ISLQVKPMTYMRI
+547 ISLHVKPMTYMRI

-655 SRAEGMKSGEESRY
+655 SRTEGMKSGEESRY

-706 RHIKDGALSATAL
+706 RHIKDGVLSATAL
-719 QNYLMCPARFYY
+719 QNYLMCPAKFYY

-767 TAVGLDYLESLAESV
+767 TTVGLDYLESLAGSM
-782 SEIKSM
+782 SEIKSI
-788 VWELMLEELHSPEV
+788 VWDLMLEELHSPEV
-802 AGRNLVIG
+802 SGRNLVIG

-855 GYIDRMDSFAPDEVR
+855 GYIDRMDSFAPDEIR

-932 IDSVYSTAQLFIG
+932 IDSVYSTAQLFSG
-945 PPAQAEVGRS
+945 PPAQAEVGKS
-955 FYNAMSEHLAVLLDD
+955 FYDAMSEHLAGLLDE
-970 ISDISKPFSRIEDL
+970 ISDISKPFSRTEDL

>member
-10 EKFLAEGN
+10 EKFLAEGD

-49 AAERGMCGASGSDPD
+49 AAEDRMSGDSVSCPA
-64 SGPCSGSDP
+64 SGPCSGSG
-73 ALGPGQEAPVPII
+73 LGTGPGVPVPII

-95 FFYKVYDVPVTDRVI
+95 FFYKVYDVAVTDRVT

-119 KTLNG
+119 KALNR

-155 IFTNVSDYKAM
+155 IFTNVSDYKEM

-172 LSGRQRQAI
+172 LSERQRQAI

-193 RLTVR
+193 RLTVH

-226 RLKEKNE
+226 RLKEKGE

-251 AEDFAERLRTV
+251 AEDFAERLQAV

-270 FVGLNALNECEKTLL
+270 FVGLNALNECEKTVL

-352 QIPQILSSAMS
+352 QIPQILSSAMA

-388 IPPDIR
+388 IPPDIT

-419 QMYIRPSRSSSGQN
+419 QMYIRPSRSSSGQSN
-433 DELFYYKP
+433 ELFYYKP

-453 VMTADDREA
+453 IMTADDRET

-471 TYIPRKDLSGTPL
+471 TYISRKDLSGTPL
-484 LDLLFAPVLHDLRL
+484 LDLLFTPVLHDLNV

-524 DVDMAVEVTFA
+524 DVDMSVEVTFA
-535 KEYWKNVSRLRT
+535 KEYWMNVSRLRA
-547 ISLQVKPMTYMRI
+547 ISLHVKPMTYMRI

-655 SRAEGMKSGEESRY
+655 SRTEGMKSGEESRY

-706 RHIKDGALSATAL
+706 RHIKDGVLSATAL
-719 QNYLMCPARFYY
+719 QNYLMCPAKFYY

-767 TAVGLDYLESLAESV
+767 TTVGLDYLESLAGSM

-788 VWELMLEELHSPEV
+788 VWDLMLEELHSPEV
-802 AGRNLVIG
+802 SGRNLVIG

-855 GYIDRMDSFAPDEVR
+855 GYIDRMDSFAPDEIR

-918 LLLEKNGLSHGRRV
+918 LLLEKNGLSHGHRV
-932 IDSVYSTAQLFIG
+932 IDSVYSTAQLFSG
-945 PPAQAEVGRS
+945 PPAQAEVGKS
-955 FYNAMSEHLAVLLDD
+955 FYDAMSEHLAGLLDE
-970 ISDISKPFSRIEDL
+970 ISDISKPFSRTEDL

>member
-73 ALGPGQEAPVPII
+73 ALGPGQEVPVPII

-110 LLLELYECY
+110 LLLDLYECY

-484 LDLLFAPVLHDLRL
+484 LDMLFAPVLHDLKL

-788 VWELMLEELHSPEV
+788 VRELMLEELHSPEV

-895 DKLFGDGPFADKPKI
+895 DKLFGDGPFADKPQI

-932 IDSVYSTAQLFIG
+932 IDSVYSTARLFTG

-955 FYNAMSEHLAVLLDD
+955 FYNAMSEHLAVLLDE
-970 ISDISKPFSRIEDL
+970 ISDISKPFSRTEDL

>member
-10 EKFLAEGN
+10 EKFLAEGD

-49 AAERGMCGASGSDPD
+49 AAEDRMSGDSVSDPV
-64 SGPCSGSDP
+64 SGPCSG
-73 ALGPGQEAPVPII
+73 LGTGPGVPVPII

-95 FFYKVYDVPVTDRVI
+95 FFYKVYDVPVTDRVT

-119 KTLNG
+119 KALNG

-155 IFTNVSDYKAM
+155 IFTNVSDYKEM

-172 LSGRQRQAI
+172 LSERQRQAI

-193 RLTVR
+193 RLTVH

-226 RLKEKNE
+226 RLKEKGE

-251 AEDFAERLRTV
+251 AEDFAERLQAV

-270 FVGLNALNECEKTLL
+270 FVELNALNECEKTVL

-352 QIPQILSSAMS
+352 QIPQILSSAMA
-363 EEGVTPDDCAVV
+363 EEGVAPDDCAVV

-388 IPPDIR
+388 IPPDIT

-419 QMYIRPSRSSSGQN
+419 QMYIRPSRSSSGQS

-453 VMTADDREA
+453 IMTAGDREA

-471 TYIPRKDLSGTPL
+471 TYISRKDLSGTPL
-484 LDLLFAPVLHDLRL
+484 LDLLFTPVLHDLNV

-524 DVDMAVEVTFA
+524 DVDMSVEVTFA
-535 KEYWKNVSRLRT
+535 KEYWMNVSRLRA
-547 ISLQVKPMTYMRI
+547 ISLHVKPMTYMRI
-560 LEQLL
+560 LELLL

-655 SRAEGMKSGEESRY
+655 SRTEGMKSGEESRY

-706 RHIKDGALSATAL
+706 RHIKDGVLSATAL
-719 QNYLMCPARFYY
+719 QNYLMCPAKFYY

-767 TAVGLDYLESLAESV
+767 TTVGLDYLESLAGSM

-788 VWELMLEELHSPEV
+788 VWDLMLEELHSPEV
-802 AGRNLVIG
+802 SGRNLVIG

-855 GYIDRMDSFAPDEVR
+855 GYIDRMDSFAPGEIR

-932 IDSVYSTAQLFIG
+932 IDSVYSTAQLFSG
-945 PPAQAEVGRS
+945 PPAQAEVGKS
-955 FYNAMSEHLAVLLDD
+955 FYDAMSGHLAGLLDE
-970 ISDISKPFSRIEDL
+970 ISDISKPFSRTEDL

>member
-10 EKFLAEGN
+10 EKFLAEGD

-49 AAERGMCGASGSDPD
+49 AAEGGMSGDSVSGPV
-64 SGPCSGSDP
+64 SGPCSGSG
-73 ALGPGQEAPVPII
+73 LGTGPGVPVPII

-95 FFYKVYDVPVTDRVI
+95 FFYKVYDVPVTDRVT

-119 KTLNG
+119 KALNG

-155 IFTNVSDYKAM
+155 IFTNVSDYKEM

-172 LSGRQRQAI
+172 LSERQRQAI

-193 RLTVR
+193 RLTVH

-226 RLKEKNE
+226 RLKEKDE

-251 AEDFAERLRTV
+251 AEDFAERLRAV

-270 FVGLNALNECEKTLL
+270 FVGLNALNECEKTVL

-320 REFPQKYEWDEG
+320 REFPQKYEWDED

-352 QIPQILSSAMS
+352 QIPQILSSAMA
-363 EEGVTPDDCAVV
+363 EEGVAPDDCAVV

-388 IPPDIR
+388 IPPDIT

-419 QMYIRPSRSSSGQN
+419 QMYIRPSRSSSGQS

-453 VMTADDREA
+453 IMTADDREA

-471 TYIPRKDLSGTPL
+471 TYISRKDLSGTPL
-484 LDLLFAPVLHDLRL
+484 LDLLFTPVLHDLNV

-524 DVDMAVEVTFA
+524 DVDMSVEVTFA
-535 KEYWKNVSRLRT
+535 KEYWMNVSRLRA
-547 ISLQVKPMTYMRI
+547 ISLHVKPMTYMRI

-655 SRAEGMKSGEESRY
+655 SRTEGMKSGEESRY

-706 RHIKDGALSATAL
+706 RRIKDGVLSATAL
-719 QNYLMCPARFYY
+719 QNYLMCPAKFYY

-767 TAVGLDYLESLAESV
+767 TTVGLDYLESLAGSM

-788 VWELMLEELHSPEV
+788 VWDLMLEELHSPEV
-802 AGRNLVIG
+802 SGRNLVIG

-855 GYIDRMDSFAPDEVR
+855 GYIDRMDSFAPGEIR

-932 IDSVYSTAQLFIG
+932 IDSVYSTAQLFSG
-945 PPAQAEVGRS
+945 PPAQAEVGKS
-955 FYNAMSEHLAVLLDD
+955 FYDAMSGHLAGLLDE
-970 ISDISKPFSRIEDL
+970 ISDISKPFSRTEDL

>member
-49 AAERGMCGASGSDPD
+49 AAERGMCGASGSDP
-64 SGPCSGSDP
+64 
-73 ALGPGQEAPVPII
+73 AFGPGQEAPVPII

-299 YSGKMIRDRRN
+299 YSGKMIRDRHN

-955 FYNAMSEHLAVLLDD
+955 FYNAMSEHLAVLLDE
-970 ISDISKPFSRIEDL
+970 ISDISKPFSRTEDL

>member
-462 VRKIKSEVR
+462 VRKIKSAVR

-484 LDLLFAPVLHDLRL
+484 LDMLFAPVLHDLKL

-762 LYSGR
+762 LYSER

-955 FYNAMSEHLAVLLDD
+955 FYNAMSEHLAVLLDE
-970 ISDISKPFSRIEDL
+970 ISDISKPFSRTEDL

>member
-10 EKFLAEGN
+10 EKFLAEGD

-49 AAERGMCGASGSDPD
+49 AAEDRMSGDSVSGPA
-64 SGPCSGSDP
+64 SGPCSGP
-73 ALGPGQEAPVPII
+73 VPGQGAPVPII

-95 FFYKVYDVPVTDRVI
+95 FFYKVYDVAVTDRVT

-119 KTLNG
+119 KALNR

-140 GDFNDVDKYLVDPKQ
+140 GDFNDVDKYLVDPQQ
-155 IFTNVSDYKAM
+155 IFTNVSDYKEM

-172 LSGRQRQAI
+172 LSERQRQAI

-193 RLTVR
+193 RLTVH

-226 RLKEKNE
+226 RLKEKGE

-251 AEDFAERLRTV
+251 AEDFAERLQAV

-270 FVGLNALNECEKTLL
+270 FVGLNALNECEKTVL

-352 QIPQILSSAMS
+352 QIPQILSSAMA

-388 IPPDIR
+388 IPPDIT

-419 QMYIRPSRSSSGQN
+419 QMYIRPSRSSSGQS

-453 VMTADDREA
+453 IMTADDRET

-471 TYIPRKDLSGTPL
+471 TYISRKDLSGTPL
-484 LDLLFAPVLHDLRL
+484 LDLLFTPVLHDLNV

-524 DVDMAVEVTFA
+524 DVDMSVEVTFA
-535 KEYWKNVSRLRT
+535 KEYWMNVSRLRA
-547 ISLQVKPMTYMRI
+547 ISLHVKPMTYMRI

-655 SRAEGMKSGEESRY
+655 SRTEGMKSGEESRY

-687 SPVKAGS
+687 SPVKAGA
-694 VAMEI
+694 VAVEI
-699 EKTADDV
+699 EKTAADV
-706 RHIKDGALSATAL
+706 RCMKEGVLSATAL
-719 QNYLMCPARFYY
+719 QNYLMCPLSVRARAFCGNG
-731 QSVLGLSA
+731 SVRIHGCRHDRKGLSRSYA
-739 ETEVSESMDAAM
+739 APVFRQDNCRTGLSGVSC
-751 IGKVYH
+751 
-757 GVMQR
+757 R
-762 LYSGR
+762 
-767 TAVGLDYLESLAESV
+767 
-782 SEIKSM
+782 
-788 VWELMLEELHSPEV
+788 
-802 AGRNLVIG
+802 
-810 DVIVKYVLKTIER
+810 KYV
-823 DKEQL
+823 
-828 EARGSGEFEILGLEK
+828 
-843 RLECEFGGFRFK
+843 
-855 GYIDRMDSFAPDEVR
+855 
-870 VVDYKTGKVH
+870 
-880 QEDMQITE
+880 
-888 ADGTKAV
+888 
-895 DKLFGDGPFADKPKI
+895 
-910 ALQLFIYD
+910 
-918 LLLEKNGLSHGRRV
+918 
-932 IDSVYSTAQLFIG
+932 
-945 PPAQAEVGRS
+945 
-955 FYNAMSEHLAVLLDD
+955 
-970 ISDISKPFSRIEDL
+970 
-984 SVCQYC
+984 
-990 DFKAICGR
+990 

>member
-10 EKFLAEGN
+10 EKFLAEGD

-49 AAERGMCGASGSDPD
+49 AAEGGMSGDSVSGPV
-64 SGPCSGSDP
+64 SGPCSGSG
-73 ALGPGQEAPVPII
+73 LGTGPGVPVPII

-95 FFYKVYDVPVTDRVI
+95 FFYKVYDVPVTDRVT

-119 KTLNG
+119 KALNG

-155 IFTNVSDYKAM
+155 IFTNVSDYKEM

-172 LSGRQRQAI
+172 LSERQRQAI

-193 RLTVR
+193 RLTVH

-226 RLKEKNE
+226 RLKEKDE

-251 AEDFAERLRTV
+251 AEDFAERLRAV

-270 FVGLNALNECEKTLL
+270 FVGLNALNECEKTVL

-320 REFPQKYEWDEG
+320 REFPQKYEWDED

-352 QIPQILSSAMS
+352 QIPQILSSAMA
-363 EEGVTPDDCAVV
+363 EEGVAPDDCAVV

-388 IPPDIR
+388 IPPDIT

-419 QMYIRPSRSSSGQN
+419 QMYIRPSRSSSGQS

-453 VMTADDREA
+453 IMTADDREA

-471 TYIPRKDLSGTPL
+471 TYISRKDLSGTPL
-484 LDLLFAPVLHDLRL
+484 LDLLFTPVLHDLNV

-524 DVDMAVEVTFA
+524 DVDMSVEVTFA
-535 KEYWKNVSRLRT
+535 KEYWMNVSRLRA
-547 ISLQVKPMTYMRI
+547 ISLHVKPMTYMRI

-589 ALDFRNLVILS
+589 ALDFKNLVILS

-655 SRAEGMKSGEESRY
+655 SRTEGMKSGEESRY

-706 RHIKDGALSATAL
+706 RRIKDGVLSATAL
-719 QNYLMCPARFYY
+719 QNYLMCPAKFYY

-767 TAVGLDYLESLAESV
+767 TTVGLDYLESLAGSM

-788 VWELMLEELHSPEV
+788 VWDLMLEELHSPEV
-802 AGRNLVIG
+802 SGRNLVIG

-855 GYIDRMDSFAPDEVR
+855 GYIDRMDSFAPGEIR

-932 IDSVYSTAQLFIG
+932 IDSVYSTAQLFSG
-945 PPAQAEVGRS
+945 PPAQAEVGKS
-955 FYNAMSEHLAVLLDD
+955 FYDAMSEHLASLLDE
-970 ISDISKPFSRIEDL
+970 ISDISKPFSRTEDL

>member
-10 EKFLAEGN
+10 EKFLAEGD

-49 AAERGMCGASGSDPD
+49 AAEDRMSGDSVSGPA
-64 SGPCSGSDP
+64 SGPCSGP
-73 ALGPGQEAPVPII
+73 VPGQGAPVPII

-95 FFYKVYDVPVTDRVI
+95 FFYKVYDVAVTDRVT

-119 KTLNG
+119 KALNR

-155 IFTNVSDYKAM
+155 IFTNVSDYKEM

-172 LSGRQRQAI
+172 LSERQRQAI

-193 RLTVR
+193 RLTVH

-226 RLKEKNE
+226 RLKEKGE

-251 AEDFAERLRTV
+251 AEDFAERLQAV

-270 FVGLNALNECEKTLL
+270 FVGLNALNECEKTVL

-352 QIPQILSSAMS
+352 QIPQILSSAMA

-388 IPPDIR
+388 IPPDIT

-419 QMYIRPSRSSSGQN
+419 QMYIRPSRSSSGQS

-453 VMTADDREA
+453 IMTADDREA

-471 TYIPRKDLSGTPL
+471 TYISRKDLSGTPL
-484 LDLLFAPVLHDLRL
+484 LDLLFTPVLHDLNV

-524 DVDMAVEVTFA
+524 DVDMSVEVTFA
-535 KEYWKNVSRLRT
+535 KEYWMNVSRLRA
-547 ISLQVKPMTYMRI
+547 ISLHVKPMTYMRI

-655 SRAEGMKSGEESRY
+655 SRTEGMKSGEESRY

-706 RHIKDGALSATAL
+706 RHIKDGVLSATAL
-719 QNYLMCPARFYY
+719 QNYLMCPAKFYY

-767 TAVGLDYLESLAESV
+767 TTVGLDYLESLAGSM

-788 VWELMLEELHSPEV
+788 VWDLMLEELHSPEV
-802 AGRNLVIG
+802 SGRNLVIG

-855 GYIDRMDSFAPDEVR
+855 GYIDRMDSFAPDEIR

-932 IDSVYSTAQLFIG
+932 IDSVYSTAQLFSG
-945 PPAQAEVGRS
+945 PPAQAEVGKS
-955 FYNAMSEHLAVLLDD
+955 FYDAMSGHLAGLLDE
-970 ISDISKPFSRIEDL
+970 ISDISKPFSRTEDL